1 MGDDDLLSA
10 LNDDMGDGFE
20 GMSGFDDIFMT
31 WPETDPVNDG
41 GDDLTSDITGL
52 CLISFRSRNSS
63 YSFIIK

>member
-1 MGDDDLLSA
+1 
-10 LNDDMGDGFE
+10 MGDGFE

-52 CLISFRSRNSS
+52 CLFLFVPVIPRTV
-63 YSFIIK
+63 